1 MSVIHAM
8 GAQWDKAEWSHQ
20 LVAFWQ
26 QDTYVNS
33 LFAGATNATTTANL
47 VAALIDPSR
56 RIACE
61 QAKFDTPAV
70 FSALFD
76 CFLLLFVKEINS
88 NNLTQAEALII
99 QITEHYAKQ
108 CLKQADELAAKSHT
122 DNDAL
127 QNNQQAQGTDTRL
140 AVICHQ
146 SQKVISAMDQLA
158 QLRQQRRSQSR
169 NMGN

>member
-8 GAQWDKAEWSHQ
+8 GEQWDKAEWSHQ

-33 LFAGATNATTTANL
+33 LLVGATNATTIANL
-47 VAALIDPSR
+47 VAALIDESR
-56 RIACE
+56 RQVCIESEFAN
-61 QAKFDTPAV
+61 ADV

-88 NNLTQAEALII
+88 NDLSQAEALIV

-108 CLKQADELAAKSHT
+108 CLKQADPQANAS
-122 DNDAL
+122 NQSIDAR
-127 QNNQQAQGTDTRL
+127 Q
-140 AVICHQ
+140 AVICNQ
-146 SQKVISAMDQLA
+146 SQKVITAMSQLS
-158 QLRQQRRSQSR
+158 QLRHQRRSQSR

>member
-8 GAQWDKAEWSHQ
+8 GEQWDKAEWSHQ

-47 VAALIDPSR
+47 VAALIDESR
-56 RIACE
+56 RQSCV
-61 QAKFDTPAV
+61 QATFDTPVV

-88 NNLTQAEALII
+88 NDLTQAEALII

-108 CLKQADELAAKSHT
+108 CLKQADELAAAES
-122 DNDAL
+122 NSRSDADT
-127 QNNQQAQGTDTRL
+127 NTTTGTDARL
-140 AVICHQ
+140 AVICNQ
-146 SQKVISAMDQLA
+146 SQKVISAMNQLA

-169 NMGN
+169 NMGS